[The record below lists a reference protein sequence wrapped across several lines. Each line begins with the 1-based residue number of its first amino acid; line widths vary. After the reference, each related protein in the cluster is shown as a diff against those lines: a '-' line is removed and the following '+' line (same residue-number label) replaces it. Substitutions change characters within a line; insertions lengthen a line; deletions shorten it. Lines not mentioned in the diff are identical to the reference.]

1 MMKPLAV
8 VLAIEPGDYV
18 PFEGNSKRQNVVADA
33 IRANFAELIKLPPAE
48 RKARIDQILKP
59 ERTHVRSD
67 EQR

>member
-8 VLAIEPGDYV
+8 VLAFEPEDR
-18 PFEGNSKRQNVVADA
+18 RQCVVADT

>member
-59 ERTHVRSD
+59 NNSNARS
-67 EQR
+67 

>member
-8 VLAIEPGDYV
+8 VLAFEPEDR
-18 PFEGNSKRQNVVADA
+18 RQCVVADA